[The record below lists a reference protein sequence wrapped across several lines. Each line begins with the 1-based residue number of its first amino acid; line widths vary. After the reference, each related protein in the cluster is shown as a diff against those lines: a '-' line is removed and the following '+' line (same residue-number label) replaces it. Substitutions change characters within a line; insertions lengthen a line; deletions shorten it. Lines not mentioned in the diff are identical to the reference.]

1 MSPELE
7 YFASKNDISKTQN
20 TQEIFCVF
28 WEAVWMHFYESSKWL
43 KRKGEMQKNEEPKT
57 HPMSPKKVGATVGKR
72 EDKFFCRDSAAIHM
86 NIRYI
91 N

>member
-1 MSPELE
+1 MSLELE

-43 KRKGEMQKNEEPKT
+43 KRKGEMQKKEEPKT
-57 HPMSPKKVGATVGKR
+57 HPMSPKKVGASVGKK
-72 EDKFFCRDSAAIHM
+72 EDKFFCSDSAFILM